1 MADGRGVEEK
11 SAHARAL
18 RSSPLFEPRGEARRG
33 TGGPET
39 SGRRA
44 RGSGARTCA
53 RTVAARVGVRARGGG
68 GGRRRRKKILPR
80 DISRTI
86 AAFEKEGRG
95 GCRVC
100 RPGFRLVQT
109 ERHRKKTTWIEAGR
123 RAFSSIDRSF
133 HATFRERLTTWVKE
147 SVIAP
152 ECSPP
157 SRRVRSRREFLI
169 PASVGPTRAE
179 AKYSNERE
187 TRGSLVPRLFAPPRP
202 HSPSRALPRR
212 TGAAAHSRAT
222 HSSPTL
228 AVRRALPF
236 PLSPPPPSSC
246 PPSTA

>member
-11 SAHARAL
+11 RTRACA
-18 RSSPLFEPRGEARRG
+18 PLEPAFRTARRG
-33 TGGPET
+33 APRDGRSGDERTESPREWREDVRAH
-39 SGRRA
+39 GRRA
-44 RGSGARTCA
+44 SGSAGAR
-53 RTVAARVGVRARGGG
+53 
-68 GGRRRRKKILPR
+68 GRRRAAPTPPR

-157 SRRVRSRREFLI
+157 SRRVRSRRVFLAF
-169 PASVGPTRAE
+169 P
-179 AKYSNERE
+179 
-187 TRGSLVPRLFAPPRP
+187 PRLVRRTRRGEIFEPGDAGLSRPSPLRPPPSALALAR
-202 HSPSRALPRR
+202 SPSPHRGGRALSRHALLPHPRR
-212 TGAAAHSRAT
+212 SARPS
-222 HSSPTL
+222 
-228 AVRRALPF
+228 LP
-236 PLSPPPPSSC
+236 PLPAPPSSC

>member
-11 SAHARAL
+11 RTRACA
-18 RSSPLFEPRGEARRG
+18 PLEPAFRTARRG
-33 TGGPET
+33 APRDGRSGDERTESPREWREDVRAH
-39 SGRRA
+39 GRRA
-44 RGSGARTCA
+44 SGSAGAR
-53 RTVAARVGVRARGGG
+53 
-68 GGRRRRKKILPR
+68 GRRRAAPTPPR

-179 AKYSNERE
+179 AKYSNRE
-187 TRGSLVPRLFAPPRP
+187 TRGSLVPRLFAPLRP
-202 HSPSRALPRR
+202 HSPSRALTRR

-228 AVRRALPF
+228 AARRALPF